1 MGFGIVPFD
10 LTRRAYLWQAFGEQ
24 ARELIV
30 DFGAH
35 DSVMRRK
42 HVFNHET
49 GEFSINTDG
58 GDLA

>member
-30 DFGAH
+30 DFG
-35 DSVMRRK
+35 
-42 HVFNHET
+42 FYQT
-49 GEFSINTDG
+49 
-58 GDLA
+58 